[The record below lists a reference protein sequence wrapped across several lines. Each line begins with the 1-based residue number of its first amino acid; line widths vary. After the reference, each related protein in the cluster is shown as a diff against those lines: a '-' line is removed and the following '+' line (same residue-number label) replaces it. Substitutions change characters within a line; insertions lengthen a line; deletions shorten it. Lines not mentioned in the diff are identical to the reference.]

1 MRYTKHPGAIDALSM
16 ALIQTMGV
24 KPAQAVQAAVQ
35 IMDICERHRVMVIPE
50 AMTGLMA
57 QTGADPFTLLA
68 QMAESIE
75 EEFGRKP
82 WLPET

>member
-1 MRYTKHPGAIDALSM
+1 MRYTKHPGAIQALTM
-16 ALIQTMGV
+16 ALVQTLGM
-24 KPAQAVQAAVQ
+24 KPAQAAPAAVQ

-57 QTGADPFTLLA
+57 QTGVDPFILLA

>member
-1 MRYTKHPGAIDALSM
+1 MRYTKHPGAIDALSK
-16 ALIQTMGV
+16 ALIQTLGV

-35 IMDICERHRVMVIPE
+35 IMDICERHKVAIIPE

-57 QTGADPFTLLA
+57 QTGVDPWTLLA
-68 QMAESIE
+68 QMAESVE

-82 WLPET
+82 WLPE